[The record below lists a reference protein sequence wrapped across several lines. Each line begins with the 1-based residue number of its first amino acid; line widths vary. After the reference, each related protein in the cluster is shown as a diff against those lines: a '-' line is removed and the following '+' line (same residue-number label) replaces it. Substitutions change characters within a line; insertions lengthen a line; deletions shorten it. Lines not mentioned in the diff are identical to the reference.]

1 MYRHVTYIA
10 VGINDFHIIIDYSS
24 KLAYTSRGGLFEIL
38 GSPQAVPL
46 ERRDGML
53 LDYGLPKEL
62 IETAKWPGY
71 AENIS
76 DNARVIGFGKSFLR
90 GEEPDNLKQPVH
102 LRCPESIMGDKVDYR
117 LDLWHTGCFVR
128 IYQ

>member
-1 MYRHVTYIA
+1 MA
-10 VGINDFHIIIDYSS
+10 VGISGSHIIIDYMSR
-24 KLAYTSRGGLFEIL
+24 LACTSREGFFEIL

-53 LDYGLPKEL
+53 VDYGLPKEL

-71 AENIS
+71 AESIS
-76 DNARVIGFGKSFLR
+76 DSACLIGFGKSFLR

-128 IYQ
+128 LHN